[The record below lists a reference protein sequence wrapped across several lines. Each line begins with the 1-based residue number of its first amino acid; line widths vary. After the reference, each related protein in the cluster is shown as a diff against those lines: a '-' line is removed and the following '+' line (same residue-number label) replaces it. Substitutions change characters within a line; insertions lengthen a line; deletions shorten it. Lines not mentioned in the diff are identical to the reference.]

1 MNERKQIMRAK
12 EYIACSETSLKHPA
26 EIRQIIDE
34 MLPLRS
40 SRQQTVDYYN
50 RKLIADIRLQA
61 CLLQKELYE
70 KNNAMQ
76 TAEPEE
82 FQMKEGEIPVEIAA
96 SVRDELFDVIKEDK
110 TFGYLYFLL
119 GNLRNSQRPTNPI
132 DCVPDEHGI
141 VEALKISRDDYPK
154 ADLSEYLDD
163 INFAQYQDLTEVG
176 ITDETK
182 LLDWFN
188 NAYRIYDEMRLV
200 KSNPIA
206 AVRVFLDDTSY
217 ESQAAKD
224 LTDRFICEIISRTA
238 QEDKRLG
245 RIKEELDR
253 HLPDESSLPDTSSS
267 KFHLQQKKG
276 RKTDFVRVMN
286 VLLEMG
292 FIVDS
297 DGGKATKSEFFQA
310 LGKLLN
316 ENFKDYQNL
325 LSTTKGASVSD
336 QRALTKVFEDMLAKQ
351 KDNISK

>member
-1 MNERKQIMRAK
+1 MRAK
-12 EYIACSETSLKHPA
+12 EYIACSEDSLKHPA

-70 KNNAMQ
+70 KNNAVQ

-110 TFGYLYFLL
+110 TFGNLYFLL

-154 ADLSEYLDD
+154 SSLSE
-163 INFAQYQDLTEVG
+163 
-176 ITDETK
+176 
-182 LLDWFN
+182 
-188 NAYRIYDEMRLV
+188 
-200 KSNPIA
+200 
-206 AVRVFLDDTSY
+206 FLDDNSY
-217 ESQAAKD
+217 ENQAAKD
-224 LTDRFICEIISRTA
+224 LMGRFICEIISRTA
-238 QEDKRLG
+238 QDDKRLG
-245 RIKEELDR
+245 RIEEELDR
-253 HLPDESSLPDTSSS
+253 HLPNESSLPDMGSS

-297 DGGKATKSEFFQA
+297 DAAKAKKSDFFQA

-325 LSTTKGASVSD
+325 LSTTKGASVSESD

-351 KDNISK
+351 KDIISK

>member
-1 MNERKQIMRAK
+1 MRAK
-12 EYIACSETSLKHPA
+12 EYIACCEASLKHPD
-26 EIRQIIDE
+26 EIRQIVDE
-34 MLPLRS
+34 MLPLRA

-82 FQMKEGEIPVEIAA
+82 FQMREGELPVEIAA
-96 SVRDELFDVIKEDK
+96 AVRDELFDVIKDDK

-132 DCVPDEHGI
+132 DCVPDERGI
-141 VEALKISRDDYPK
+141 VEALKTSRDDYPK
-154 ADLSEYLDD
+154 SDLSEYLDD
-163 INFAQYQDLTEVG
+163 DTNFAQYQDLTAAG
-176 ITDETK
+176 ITDEAK
-182 LLDWFN
+182 LLSWFN
-188 NAYRIYDEMRLV
+188 NAYRIYDEIRLR
-200 KSNPIA
+200 KANPIS
-206 AVRVFLDDTSY
+206 AVKVFLDDDSY
-217 ESQAAKD
+217 ESQEAKD
-224 LTDRFICEIISRTA
+224 LTGRFICEIISTTA
-238 QEDKRLG
+238 PEDKRLR
-245 RIKEELDR
+245 RIEDELDR
-253 HLPDESSLPDTSSS
+253 HLPDESSLPDTSVS
-267 KFHLQQKKG
+267 KFHLQAKKG
-276 RKTDFVRVMN
+276 RKTDFARVMN

-297 DGGKATKSEFFQA
+297 DGQKATKAEFFQA

-336 QRALTKVFEDMLAKQ
+336 QKALTKVFEEMLAKQ
-351 KDNISK
+351 KEIISK